1 MTSAASG
8 ATAAGAPDAAATGS
22 ADRALLRVVEVAVR
36 HEGAEVATPASATL
50 EVRPGE
56 LVLLLGPSG
65 SGKSTL
71 ALTANGLIPQAVS
84 AVLTGTVHVA
94 GRDATTTPVPRLSAH
109 VGMVFQ
115 DPDAQLVTGT
125 LLDEVAFGPENLK
138 LPVDEVLARTEQAL
152 RQVGLWER
160 RRENPDRLSGG
171 GKQRLAIA
179 CALALGSDLLVL
191 DEPTAN
197 LDPAGIEDVY
207 LALRE
212 VVTAGR
218 AVLLVEH
225 NLDAV
230 IALTDRVVVLDADG
244 RTFASGTVDQVLRAR
259 ADELHE
265 MGVWLPVST
274 IAALR
279 LQRAGWEFARL
290 PLTPAELREALDAT
304 ADPGAAAPAPPASTS
319 HDVPVATSHE
329 VRASTPHEVRNN
341 ARTSD
346 PSADSVRTSR
356 DSPTAHPAAGPGPRT
371 PAIEVQGLTLTRGRT
386 EVLHDV
392 SLRVD
397 AGEFIAVVGANGV
410 GKTSLIQAIAGVIDP
425 PRGAVRVQGLDPART
440 DLRRLMRHIGFVF
453 QNPEHQ
459 FIAPTV
465 FDEIAHGL
473 RLQKLPDDEVT
484 ARTHELLRRFG
495 LEGKAGVHPFLLSG
509 GQKRRLSV
517 GTALVAGAPILA
529 LDEPTF
535 GQDRAR
541 ADELLRLL
549 QDLNADGTTI
559 LVVSHDMQL
568 VTEYATRTIVLDD
581 GRIAADAPTSDVFA
595 DEALLRRAGLRLP
608 PLVTALHG
616 VTRHP
621 HLAAATRLAD
631 LPAGTAGEPTPGDAA
646 PGDPALVETTPGET
660 TRGETTRGET
670 KPDETEPGETTPADR
685 AAGQTEA
692 AG

>member
-1 MTSAASG
+1 MTPAASG
-8 ATAAGAPDAAATGS
+8 ATAADASDAAATG
-22 ADRALLRVVEVAVR
+22 AAAPALLHVVDVAVR
-36 HEGAEVATPASATL
+36 HEGADVATPASASL

-71 ALTANGLIPQAVS
+71 ALTVNGLIPQSVPATV
-84 AVLTGTVHVA
+84 TGSVRIA
-94 GRDATTTPVPRLSAH
+94 GLDAAITPVPTLSAH

-125 LLDEVAFGPENLK
+125 LLDEVAFGPENLR
-138 LPVDEVLARTEQAL
+138 LSVDEVLARTEQAL

-207 LALRE
+207 AALAD
-212 VVTAGR
+212 VVAAGR
-218 AVLLVEH
+218 AVLLIEH

-230 IALTDRVVVLDADG
+230 IAITDRVVVLDADG
-244 RTFASGTVDQVLRAR
+244 RTYASGTVDAVLRAR

-279 LQRAGWEFARL
+279 LRRAGWEFARL
-290 PLTPAELREALDAT
+290 PLMPAELRDALDAT
-304 ADPGAAAPAPPASTS
+304 PEPAVSSAPARAGAP
-319 HDVPVATSHE
+319 
-329 VRASTPHEVRNN
+329 ASTPHEMR
-341 ARTSD
+341 RITRSSD
-346 PSADSVRTSR
+346 PSADSIRGSH
-356 DSPTAHPAAGPGPRT
+356 DSPEIVRGHAVRAPAVDVR
-371 PAIEVQGLTLTRGRT
+371 GLTLTRGRT

-397 AGEFIAVVGANGV
+397 AGEFVAVVGANGA

-440 DLRRLMRHIGFVF
+440 DQRRLSRHVGFVF

-459 FIAPTV
+459 FIAHTV
-465 FDEIAHGL
+465 FDELAHGL
-473 RLQKLPDDEVT
+473 RLQKLPDDEVRE
-484 ARTHELLRRFG
+484 RTDEVLRRFG
-495 LEGKAGVHPFLLSG
+495 LEGKAAVHPFLLSG

-517 GTALVAGAPILA
+517 GTALVGGAPILV

-559 LVVSHDMQL
+559 LVVTHDMQL
-568 VTEYATRTIVLDD
+568 VTEYATRTIVVDH
-581 GRIAADAPTSDVFA
+581 GRIAADGATADIFA
-595 DEALLRRAGLRLP
+595 DETLLRRAGLRLP

-621 HLAAATRLAD
+621 TLAAATRLAD
-631 LPAGTAGEPTPGDAA
+631 LPGAPVKAGRLANLPGAAA
-646 PGDPALVETTPGET
+646 PTV
-660 TRGETTRGET
+660 R
-670 KPDETEPGETTPADR
+670 PADPPGAHPPASAPVSSPGR
-685 AAGQTEA
+685 IDPGARS
-692 AG
+692 

>member
-1 MTSAASG
+1 M
-8 ATAAGAPDAAATGS
+8 
-22 ADRALLRVVEVAVR
+22 RAVDVAVR
-36 HEGAEVATPASATL
+36 HEGTDAATPASATL
-50 EVRPGE
+50 EVLPGE

-71 ALTANGLIPQAVS
+71 ALTTNGLIPQAVP
-84 AVLTGTVHVA
+84 ATMTGTVHV
-94 GRDATTTPVPRLSAH
+94 GGLDAATTPVPQLSAH

-125 LLDEVAFGPENLK
+125 LFDEVAFGPENLK
-138 LPVDEVLARTEQAL
+138 LPVDEVLSRTERAL
-152 RQVGLWER
+152 RQMGLWGR
-160 RRENPDRLSGG
+160 RSENPDRLSGG

-179 CALALGSDLLVL
+179 CALALGSELLVL

-207 LALRE
+207 SALAD
-212 VVTAGR
+212 VVAAGR

-230 IALTDRVVVLDADG
+230 IAITDKVVVLDAEG
-244 RTFASGTVDQVLRAR
+244 RTYAAGSVDEVLRAR
-259 ADELHE
+259 AGELHE

-279 LQRAGWEFARL
+279 LRDAGWVFDRL
-290 PLTPAELREALDAT
+290 PLTPVELRDALDA
-304 ADPGAAAPAPPASTS
+304 APAASHPVELRTIARSS
-319 HDVPVATSHE
+319 HD
-329 VRASTPHEVRNN
+329 
-341 ARTSD
+341 
-346 PSADSVRTSR
+346 SAEFLRTSR
-356 DSPTAHPAAGPGPRT
+356 DSAQMGTPQAGPAAL
-371 PAIEVQGLTLTRGRT
+371 PAIEVHNLTLKRGRT

-397 AGEFIAVVGANGV
+397 AGEFVAVVGANGA
-410 GKTSLIQAIAGVIDP
+410 GKTSLIQAIAGVVDP
-425 PRGAVRVQGLDPART
+425 PRGAIRVQGVDPART
-440 DLRRLMRHIGFVF
+440 DLRRLSRRIGFVF

-459 FIAPTV
+459 FIAHTV
-465 FDEIAHGL
+465 FDELAHGL
-473 RLQKLPDDEVT
+473 RLQKLPEDEVRER
-484 ARTHELLRRFG
+484 ALEVLRRFG

-549 QDLNADGTTI
+549 QDLNAEGTTI
-559 LVVSHDMQL
+559 LVVTHDMQL
-568 VTEYATRTIVLDD
+568 VAEYASRTVVVSG
-581 GRIAADAPTSDVFA
+581 GRITADAPTADIFA
-595 DEALLRRAGLRLP
+595 DEALLRGAGLRLP

-621 HLAAATRLAD
+621 SLATATRLAD
-631 LPAGTAGEPTPGDAA
+631 LPGGPPTTPPHHAPTAAPPHQAPTTAAPHQATPTP
-646 PGDPALVETTPGET
+646 PLSRPAGPEATP
-660 TRGETTRGET
+660 
-670 KPDETEPGETTPADR
+670 
-685 AAGQTEA
+685 
-692 AG
+692 